1 MITCREDGH
10 DNDDNDDTDAGHL
23 VHVQL
28 KAGVE
33 AGAVQLVLE
42 VVPHPGE
49 DLHHPLRLVVVRGV
63 GEQRPGLHHH
73 HPVARQAGEWHLY
86 KC

>member
-1 MITCREDGH
+1 MIV
-10 DNDDNDDTDAGHL
+10 NL

-28 KAGVE
+28 EAGVE
-33 AGAVQLVLE
+33 AGGVQLVLE

-73 HPVARQAGEWHLY
+73 HPVARQAGEWQWY
-86 KC
+86 KY